1 MTCAEKASALPW
13 VNPGEHKHTPQCT
26 GAERG
31 GLLDAARELAT
42 VFEAVGAGCDA
53 DNRFPTETVAPYKD
67 SGLVGMAVPRRY
79 GGLGADIW
87 TTSLVGRELAKGDA
101 GIALSYNMH
110 QAMVGILRATPA
122 LDEPARERLM
132 RRVAAENAIMCGTF
146 SEARAGL
153 AGLADTI
160 AIPDPRGGWRLRGR
174 KNWST
179 LIEGCDIVT
188 LNATISDADGNV
200 PTDFREHTAAE
211 ALFIFDL
218 DTAGVVI
225 ERTWN
230 TLGMRATG
238 SQTLF
243 LDDAYVP
250 AESFGGNFR
259 TGLVGEAEWA
269 AILFGGVYLGLAERA
284 YAECVDI
291 LRRKHTGATAAGAD
305 TEVRAQGHVQHAVG
319 KMKADLEIAA
329 RTLESTAYLALK
341 NRPTPELMPVRKA
354 AFDLAKV
361 AVTETAMSVT
371 DTACRLVGGTA
382 FARGHILERCFR
394 DARGG
399 VLHSFSTDQLYL
411 MYGRSELGLLG

>member
-1 MTCAEKASALPW
+1 MSSAENPSALPW
-13 VNPGEHKHTPQCT
+13 VAAGAHKHSPQCT
-26 GAERG
+26 SEERA
-31 GLLDAARELAT
+31 GLLDAAGELAKA
-42 VFEAVGAGCDA
+42 FEAVGAGCDA
-53 DNRFPTETVAPYKD
+53 DNRFPTETVAAYKA
-67 SGLVGMAVPRRY
+67 SGIVGMAVPRMY

-87 TTSLVGRELAKGDA
+87 TTSLVGRELAKGDP

-122 LDEPARERLM
+122 LDEGARAELM
-132 RRVAAENAIMCGTF
+132 RRVAQENAIMCGTF

-160 AIPDPRGGWRLRGR
+160 AIPDERGGWRLRGR

-188 LNATISDADGNV
+188 LNATVTDADGNL
-200 PTDFREHTAAE
+200 PSDFREHTAAE
-211 ALFIFDL
+211 ALFIFDVG
-218 DTAGVVI
+218 TPGVIV
-225 ERTWN
+225 EHTWD

-238 SQTLF
+238 SQTLL
-243 LDDAYVP
+243 LDDAYVGP
-250 AESFGGNFR
+250 ETFGGNFR

-291 LRRKHTGATAAGAD
+291 LRRKHTGATAASAD

-329 RTLESTAYLALK
+329 RTLESTAYIALK
-341 NRPTPELMPVRKA
+341 NRTTPELAPVRKA
-354 AFDLAKV
+354 TFDLAKV
-361 AVTETAMSVT
+361 SVTETAMSVT
-371 DTACRLVGGTA
+371 DTACRLVGGMA
-382 FARGHILERCFR
+382 FGRGHVLERCFR
-394 DARGG
+394 DARAG
-399 VLHSFSTDQLYL
+399 VLHSFTTDQLYL